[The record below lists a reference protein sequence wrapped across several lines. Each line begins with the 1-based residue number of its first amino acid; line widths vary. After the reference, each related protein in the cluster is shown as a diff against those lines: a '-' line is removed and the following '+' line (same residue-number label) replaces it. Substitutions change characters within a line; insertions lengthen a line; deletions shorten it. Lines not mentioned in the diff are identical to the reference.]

1 MTEEFDNGRRRTGL
15 VLVTAVMLGAFLF
28 STAGYRLL
36 RDRMKKPPPPATA
49 DSAAFSRIVSLAP
62 STTETLYALG
72 LGDRVVG
79 VTDFCNYP
87 PEARDKT
94 RVGALLRPGYERI
107 IELKP
112 DLVLALPEYIKGK
125 DDLLRLGLNIEMVNN
140 KSVADIFDCISSVG
154 RLCNVAESAG
164 TLRGRVVKRLS
175 AIRQKSAAAESR
187 PRVLAAIGRT
197 IGQRGLS
204 EVYVCGAGSFH
215 DELIGLAGGVNAVEV
230 DDYPMLSAE
239 GIMRID
245 PDVIIDLIPE
255 PGDAAAAVTYGAD
268 WKALPSLSAVRNN
281 RVYVLGGDHVLIPG
295 PRFVQVVEELA
306 ELLHVAGEG
315 ADE

>member
-94 RVGALLRPGYERI
+94 RVGALLRPG
-107 IELKP
+107 L
-112 DLVLALPEYIKGK
+112 
-125 DDLLRLGLNIEMVNN
+125 
-140 KSVADIFDCISSVG
+140 
-154 RLCNVAESAG
+154 
-164 TLRGRVVKRLS
+164 
-175 AIRQKSAAAESR
+175 
-187 PRVLAAIGRT
+187 
-197 IGQRGLS
+197 
-204 EVYVCGAGSFH
+204 
-215 DELIGLAGGVNAVEV
+215 
-230 DDYPMLSAE
+230 
-239 GIMRID
+239 
-245 PDVIIDLIPE
+245 
-255 PGDAAAAVTYGAD
+255 
-268 WKALPSLSAVRNN
+268 
-281 RVYVLGGDHVLIPG
+281 
-295 PRFVQVVEELA
+295 
-306 ELLHVAGEG
+306 
-315 ADE
+315 